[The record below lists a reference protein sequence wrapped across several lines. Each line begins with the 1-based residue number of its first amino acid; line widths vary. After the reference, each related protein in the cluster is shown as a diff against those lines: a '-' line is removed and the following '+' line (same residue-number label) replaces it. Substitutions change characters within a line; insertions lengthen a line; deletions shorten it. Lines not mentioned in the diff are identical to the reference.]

1 VQCGTGSVTPAV
13 GRLEVLRHGDCGVVI
28 FAPATGLMPCIASSP
43 TVLHA
48 GSSGYGEMLGGM
60 GAGTVARATLMVSG
74 YFGGAAAGRAQSK
87 DGQPAAAAR
96 VAASLY
102 GAECMERRVVV
113 TGMGAVTPLGNNVR
127 DTWEAIRAG
136 RSGIGPL
143 TRFDASQLS
152 SRIGGEVKGFD
163 ATSVL
168 EPKQAR
174 RMDRFQ
180 HLAYAASVE
189 ALDSAGFRIT
199 PDNADRIGVVIGS
212 GIGGLQTLSDQFK
225 VMEERGPSRVS
236 PFLITM
242 MVVDLAPGQISIL
255 LGAKGPNLSTVS
267 ACATGAHAVG
277 EAAEII
283 RRGQAD
289 AMLAG
294 GSEAGLVP
302 IGMAGFCSM
311 RALSTRND
319 APERASRPFDVDRD
333 GFVMAEGAGVL
344 LLEEYEQARARGA
357 TILAEVAGY
366 GSTADATHI
375 TEPAEGGEGAAR
387 AMRMALEDAEM
398 APSDISYINAHGTST
413 LVGDVAETQAIKTI
427 FGDETSVPVSS
438 TKSMTGHMVGA
449 AGAVEAII
457 AVQTLTHNFV
467 PPTINLDLPAP
478 GCDLDYVPHVG
489 RCRPLEA
496 VMSNS
501 FGFGGHNVSLIFK
514 KAA

>member
-1 VQCGTGSVTPAV
+1 
-13 GRLEVLRHGDCGVVI
+13 
-28 FAPATGLMPCIASSP
+28 
-43 TVLHA
+43 
-48 GSSGYGEMLGGM
+48 
-60 GAGTVARATLMVSG
+60 
-74 YFGGAAAGRAQSK
+74 
-87 DGQPAAAAR
+87 
-96 VAASLY
+96 
-102 GAECMERRVVV
+102 MERRVVV
-113 TGMGAVTPLGNNVR
+113 TGMGAVTPLGNSLSE
-127 DTWEAIRAG
+127 TWDSIKAG
-136 RSGIGPL
+136 QSGIGL
-143 TRFDASQLS
+143 ITRFDASRLT
-152 SRIGGEVKGFD
+152 SRIAGEVKGFD
-163 ATSVL
+163 ATTVL
-168 EPKQAR
+168 DARQAR

-180 HLAYAASVE
+180 HFAYACAVE
-189 ALDSAGFRIT
+189 ALKGADFQIT
-199 PDNADRIGVVIGS
+199 ESNADRIGVVIGS
-212 GIGGLQTLSDQFK
+212 GIGGLQTILDGHSGLL
-225 VMEERGPSRVS
+225 ERGPRAVS
-236 PFLITM
+236 PFFITM
-242 MVVDLAPGQISIL
+242 MAIDLAPGQISIL

-294 GSEAGLVP
+294 GSEAGIIELA
-302 IGMAGFCSM
+302 MAGFCNM

-319 APERASRPFDVDRD
+319 EPERASRPFDVDRD